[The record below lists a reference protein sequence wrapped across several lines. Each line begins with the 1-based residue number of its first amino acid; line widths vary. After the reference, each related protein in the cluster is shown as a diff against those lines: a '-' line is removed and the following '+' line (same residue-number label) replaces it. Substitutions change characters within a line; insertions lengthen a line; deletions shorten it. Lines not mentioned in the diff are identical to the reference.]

1 MKRKITIVIFIFLL
15 FMLYPLSRIK
25 LNQPDEMPDKIV
37 SEKKQEIFEYE
48 KAKNVSKDG
57 NDFLMSSLPL
67 GEFGSEIV
75 TTLIGEGP
83 KTFNPWESRDNTSSQ
98 MSGLIF
104 DSLVSTDVVTGEI
117 IPKLAKKIEI
127 SKDKKKYKIF
137 LRKGVKWTN
146 GEELDADDVVFTW
159 NEIIFKGLGNT
170 STRDSLYINNEL
182 PKIKKIDSHTVE
194 FETPEPF
201 APFLRMLETPIA
213 NKKQMQELLKKN
225 KGNFTLIFSSN
236 VNPEEIVS
244 SGPFILQE
252 YKPAQ
257 RVVFKRNPNYYF
269 VNSKFQRLPYID
281 KYIFQIVA
289 DQNTEILKFES
300 NESDVLNL
308 TGDNVAKFVENKKNS
323 DYKIYNLG
331 PTSSTLFIAFNLN
344 DRKDKN
350 GKFYVEEK
358 KQRWFQDKNFR
369 TAIDYAIDREAIIQ
383 NVASGVGAPLFTPES
398 LNSIYLNKKIAKGHL
413 QNTEKSLEY
422 LKKSGFYLDKN
433 NILHDKYDNIVEFEL
448 LTNAGNLEREI
459 IGVMIKQDLAEIG
472 IKVNFKP
479 IEFNTLV
486 NRITNTLNFETIV
499 LGLTGSTLEP
509 HGGKNVWA
517 SNGALH
523 FFNKRNQNE
532 NNKNILNFEK
542 ELDSIFEKGA
552 LCLDFNERKKF
563 YDRYQE
569 IIYDEKP
576 IIYLYS
582 PLNIVAV
589 RNDIRNLHPTP
600 LGGIFHNIEEIWRKK

>member
-1 MKRKITIVIFIFLL
+1 
-15 FMLYPLSRIK
+15 MLYPLSRIK
-25 LNQPDEMPDKIV
+25 LKQPDEMPDKIV

-98 MSGLIF
+98 MSGLMF

-300 NESDVLNL
+300 KESDVLNL

-358 KQRWFQDKNFR
+358 KQKWFQDKNFR

>member
-523 FFNKRNQNE
+523 FFNKKNKNE